1 MTRFRS
7 IALTAVAG
15 LVLVACGSSSSSP
28 SSAAS
33 QAASQAPSQPAS
45 QAQASQGGPQPSFSQ
60 GIAADLEALI
70 PGTVGTLTIQKT
82 SMRGN
87 DYLISPDSDPET
99 VKFLNDLGVAPS
111 DISMAFGFGFD
122 AQNNSL
128 VMFVIRAKGASSDKL
143 ASAFIQA
150 SSSGSSSPLQWTD
163 TTVSGK
169 QVKTAN
175 SDGGTTYLY
184 ATGDIVVFLTASDPA
199 AATQIIG
206 GLP

>member
-1 MTRFRS
+1 MNRFRG
-7 IALTAVAG
+7 IALIALAG
-15 LVLVACGSSSSSP
+15 LVLAACGSSSPSP

-33 QAASQAPSQPAS
+33 QAASVAASQPAS
-45 QAQASQGGPQPSFSQ
+45 QAAASQGGPQPSFSQ

-70 PGTVGTLTIQKT
+70 PDKVGTLSIQKT
-82 SMRGN
+82 SMHGN
-87 DYLISPDSDPET
+87 DYLISPNSDPET

-111 DISMAFGFGFD
+111 DVSMAFGFGFD

-143 ASAFIQA
+143 EAAFIQA
-150 SSSGSSSPLQWTD
+150 STSSGSSPLQWTD

-184 ATGDIVVFLTASDPA
+184 ATSDMVIFLTASDPA
-199 AATQIIG
+199 AAAQIIG